1 MKHPSNCV
9 RTADTF
15 INNDYAQQSGI
26 HRFAKERAIVAV
38 NFTRP
43 IQLGTHCVP
52 NWIGHNTGR
61 STNN

>member
-43 IQLGTHCVP
+43 IQLEERTSKLWKI
-52 NWIGHNTGR
+52 NK
-61 STNN
+61 

>member
-43 IQLGTHCVP
+43 IQLVTIPDGP
-52 NWIGHNTGR
+52 PPIER
-61 STNN
+61 ADK